1 MSALDFDITPAESI
15 PPLLRERERERE
27 DVTLEGTEPPPPEV
41 KMKIEDEVEVEV
53 EEGRFDEE
61 ELEDIELPDMPQR
74 KPKLTNDEVFAPK
87 VQPLV
92 KPKKPKKKRKPPTPE
107 QLERLAE
114 ARKKAFAVRSQKKKE
129 RDEMKALQK
138 KVEQKK
144 KARLEEEIM
153 DNLDDD
159 EIPET
164 MKQKRQV
171 KQANRKPP
179 PIPSGALPQSS
190 LTAEDLR
197 KAIAEGVEIYDTKR
211 KAQKKVKRA
220 KQEED
225 KRNTEVKQKI
235 QRAISVN
242 PWDEFL
248 K

>member
-1 MSALDFDITPAESI
+1 MSALDFDISPAEA
-15 PPLLRERERERE
+15 
-27 DVTLEGTEPPPPEV
+27 PPPPEV
-41 KMKIEDEVEVEV
+41 NLEGTMPPPPEDTPQRPPENEPPVKMEV

-61 ELEDIELPDMPQR
+61 ELEDIELPDMPVK

-92 KPKKPKKKRKPPTPE
+92 KPKKPKRKRKPPTPE

-114 ARKKAFAVRSQKKKE
+114 ARKKAFAVRSAKKKE
-129 RDEMKALQK
+129 RDEMKALEK
-138 KVEQKK
+138 KVAQKK
-144 KARLEEEIM
+144 KAKLEQEIM
-153 DNLDDD
+153 DTLDED
-159 EIPET
+159 ELPET
-164 MKQKRQV
+164 MKQSRKV
-171 KQANRKPP
+171 KPP
-179 PIPSGALPQSS
+179 LPKTPVPQSS

-211 KAQKKVKRA
+211 KAQKKVKRE
-220 KQEED
+220 KQAEEH
-225 KRNTEVKQKI
+225 RQNEVKQKI